1 MYGFVVRRL
10 VRRSFRRLSAGDYE
24 AVLGQFSPD
33 VVFCF
38 SGEHALGG
46 ELRGVGPTRRW
57 FRRLYGLFPGIVFE
71 PLRVVVSGWPWDT
84 VVATRF
90 RVRARMPGGRPY
102 SNEGMQFLRLRW
114 GRVVEDRVY
123 EDTHGLV
130 EALRYLADRGVDEA
144 LEGPLTGTDAR

>member
-1 MYGFVVRRL
+1 MYGFIVRRL

-24 AVLGQFSPD
+24 TVLKQFSPD
-33 VVFCF
+33 IVFCF

-46 ELRGVGPTRRW
+46 ELRGVEPTRRW
-57 FRRLYGLFPGIVFE
+57 FQRIYRLFPGIGFE
-71 PLRVVVSGWPWDT
+71 PQAVVVNGWPWDT

-90 RVRARMPGGRPY
+90 RVRAWMSGDRPY
-102 SNEGMQFLRLRW
+102 SNEGMQLLRLRW
-114 GRVVEDRVY
+114 GRVVEDRIY

-144 LEGPLTGTDAR
+144 LEGPLT